1 MFSDESDLKRCQD
14 FLYQKSLDNVTF
26 TGLMEAMCN
35 EVTIVTAIHDIKSNH
50 GSKTPGVD
58 GANINK
64 YLQMGKDEL
73 IALIQSRFHSY
84 KPKPAKTR
92 IYRQSKRKNAS
103 ARYTDYA

>member
-1 MFSDESDLKRCQD
+1 
-14 FLYQKSLDNVTF
+14 
-26 TGLMEAMCN
+26 MCN

-58 GANINK
+58 GRNINK

-84 KPKPAKTR
+84 KSKPARREYIAKSNGKLRPLGIPTMLDR
-92 IYRQSKRKNAS
+92 IIH
-103 ARYTDYA
+103 RYLR